1 MDLPL
6 MVVALHSGAASQ
18 TSTAAHLPAAGSS
31 LALLRQHTRIEHA
44 RLEDRLDIFTR
55 LQGRDEYRALLI
67 RMYGLYGPLEA
78 RLLEVGHR
86 HALPLDVAARRK
98 APLLERD
105 LAVLGLDSM
114 ARAAIPRCAA
124 LPALDSA
131 VTALGCLYVL
141 EGATLGGQLI
151 ARHLERHLGIG
162 TDTGAAFFT
171 AYGERVGAM
180 WRAVGAAL
188 AAYTCA
194 PGEEEAMV
202 GAARATFEAFEGWLL
217 QAGAPWYAVSPAAIA
232 TPS

>member
-1 MDLPL
+1 MDLQPPSIAPGTD
-6 MVVALHSGAASQ
+6 VASQ
-18 TSTAAHLPAAGSS
+18 TPTAAHLPAVGSS

-67 RMYGLYGPLEA
+67 RMYGLYDPLEA
-78 RLLEVGHR
+78 RLLEAGHR
-86 HALPLDVAARRK
+86 HALPLDLAARRK

-105 LAVLGLDSM
+105 LAVLGLDPV

-124 LPALDSA
+124 LPVLDSA
-131 VTALGCLYVL
+131 AAALGCLYVL

-151 ARHLERHLGIG
+151 ARHLDRHLGIG
-162 TDTGAAFFT
+162 TDTGGAFFT

-180 WRAVGAAL
+180 WRTVCAVL
-188 AAYTCA
+188 AADTCA
-194 PGEEEAMV
+194 PGEEEAMI
-202 GAARATFEAFEGWLL
+202 GAARATFEAFEAWLL
-217 QAGAPWYAVSPAAIA
+217 QAGAPWCTAVPAAIA